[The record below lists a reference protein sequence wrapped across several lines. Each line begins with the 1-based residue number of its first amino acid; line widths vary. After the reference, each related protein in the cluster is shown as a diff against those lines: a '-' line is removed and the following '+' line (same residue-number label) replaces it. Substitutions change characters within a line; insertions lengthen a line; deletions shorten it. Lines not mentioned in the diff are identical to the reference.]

1 MPNSRLEDK
10 SYAVPAQYR
19 QYLGDTISYENMKMI
34 KTRLNRAKQDNPE
47 EYNRKGGDLVLNWIT
62 DELKKDTTAIR
73 STKKIGMDTGRENQF
88 LRSHEKDKD
97 NANPTGANSGMVKI
111 ANGTMYR
118 KVMTGKEVYNE
129 SIQTEIAQ
137 IRYLMEYMNNNK
149 KQSYKLCQFQ
159 AYQMEDNQR

>member
-149 KQSYKLCQFQ
+149 KTKL
-159 AYQMEDNQR
+159 